1 MFLDHHP
8 RIRYNK
14 LNFFRFINSYSY
26 QLLDFLFLI
35 SVEETQIEKD
45 IIQNM
50 NIKKHG
56 NGSFTSEEVFNSEE
70 EAKEYLV
77 KRAQMYYDEFEGQVD
92 EHLESIEKYG
102 VLEIDAVTA
111 HIEEIEEE
119 EAEDEE

>member
-1 MFLDHHP
+1 MATFKITAKAP
-8 RIRYNK
+8 TTYQYNS
-14 LNFFRFINSYSY
+14 LSRFG
-26 QLLDFLFLI
+26 
-35 SVEETQIEKD
+35 
-45 IIQNM
+45 M

-56 NGSFTSEEVFNSEE
+56 NGSFTSKEVFNSEE